1 MIFPNKS
8 VIKYMSHN
16 KIYGN
21 WKINFS
27 EELFF
32 QLCNDLKK
40 GFAQGLCSSTPIL
53 LKWARR
59 QMHKA
64 PTKDEEPFRA
74 FELKRVEYTAK
85 VEVARKS
92 MYKYRNARIF
102 LKFLFFFPCKY
113 WNSAENG
120 VGIFKM
126 YTYIILSFP
135 AHALSHKLANATET
149 V

>member
-1 MIFPNKS
+1 MIIPNKL

-16 KIYGN
+16 KINGN

-92 MYKYRNARIF
+92 CMYKYRNDKKI
-102 LKFLFFFPCKY
+102 LKFLCFFPCK
-113 WNSAENG
+113 
-120 VGIFKM
+120 
-126 YTYIILSFP
+126 
-135 AHALSHKLANATET
+135 
-149 V
+149 